1 MPPVAK
7 KTVMPT
13 HPKSRVWG
21 YFGDSEDGE
30 FAHCLLCK
38 YTRKVPVKIKV
49 NHGSTQAL
57 RNHMKYLHKKEYK
70 EMEEKEVHEVKP
82 VGAKKAENTPKI
94 SEAFTK
100 MIKVDPQGKKQSKY
114 DKKLLE
120 FLASKFIPFEVVDSE
135 EFAAFI
141 MELDRFLLDCP
152 YFINTMF
159 DIFPNP
165 ILHPKQIQSFILAQI
180 RSINLKTAKT
190 YSNQLE
196 QLSEEVLLE
205 VKKLVDEYC
214 TASAA
219 ITTGENAPHKGF

>member
-1 MPPVAK
+1 MHLVAK
-7 KTVMPT
+7 KTVMPA
-13 HPKSRVWG
+13 HPKSRVWE

-30 FAHCLLCK
+30 FAHCLICK
-38 YTRKVPVKIKV
+38 YTKKASVKIKV
-49 NHGSTQAL
+49 THGSTQAL
-57 RNHMKYLHKKEYK
+57 RNHMKYLHKKEYQ
-70 EMEEKEVHEVKP
+70 EMEEKAVKP
-82 VGAKKAENTPKI
+82 VEAKKAENTPKI

-135 EFAAFI
+135 EFASFI
-141 MELDRFLLDCP
+141 MELDRFL
-152 YFINTMF
+152 FTNTML
-159 DIFPNP
+159 DIFTNP
-165 ILHPKQIQSFILAQI
+165 ILHPNQIQRFILAQI

-219 ITTGENAPHKGF
+219 ITTGENAPQRFLKAINH